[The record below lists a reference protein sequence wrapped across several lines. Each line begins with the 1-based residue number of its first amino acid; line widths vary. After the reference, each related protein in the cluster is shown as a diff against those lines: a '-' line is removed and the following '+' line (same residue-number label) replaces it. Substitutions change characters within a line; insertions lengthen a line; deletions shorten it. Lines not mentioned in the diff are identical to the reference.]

1 MSAQV
6 IDNPE
11 VQYVFDTYPEP
22 TREKLMGLRQ
32 LIFDVAAET
41 EGVGTIQ
48 ETLKWGQISY
58 LTSQPKSGTTI
69 RIDEYQRETEEV
81 ALFVHCQTNLVD
93 TFRQMSP
100 DSFRYEGSRVVIW
113 DNLNELQID
122 LLKDFIE
129 LALTYH
135 QRKRREKQ

>member
-1 MSAQV
+1 MSARV

-11 VQYVFDTYPEP
+11 VQYLFDTYPEA

-32 LIFDVAAET
+32 LILDVAAET

-135 QRKRREKQ
+135 LRKRRE